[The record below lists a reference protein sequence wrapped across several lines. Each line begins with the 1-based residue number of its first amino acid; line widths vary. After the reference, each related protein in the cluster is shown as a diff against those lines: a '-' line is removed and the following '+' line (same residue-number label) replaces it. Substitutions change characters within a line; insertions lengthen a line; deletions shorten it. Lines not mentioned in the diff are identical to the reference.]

1 MTDALIGYL
10 ILAVLGLI
18 LTLTAL
24 PTMLNKKRRNNL
36 FFRPRSSFF

>member
-24 PTMLNKKRRNNL
+24 PTMLNKKKKK
-36 FFRPRSSFF
+36 